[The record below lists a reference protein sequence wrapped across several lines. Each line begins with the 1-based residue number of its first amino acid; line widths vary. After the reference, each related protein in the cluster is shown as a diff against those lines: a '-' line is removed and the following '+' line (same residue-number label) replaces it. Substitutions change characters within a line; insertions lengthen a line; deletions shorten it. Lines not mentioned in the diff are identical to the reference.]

1 MVHKENELIS
11 VFKAGI
17 RAVDPYAA
25 VKSVL
30 RKENRHLIVGHGQT
44 AVQASLDRIEN
55 IFVTGCGKAGA
66 PMLRAVETV
75 LEDRITGGIVT
86 TKYGHVETGLPQKV
100 LLVEAGH
107 PVPDESGRAYCGQAL
122 DILAN
127 ASQKDLVIVLLS
139 GGGSALWPQP
149 VETVG
154 FPEKQKVTEILVGC
168 GADIHEINC
177 VRSHL
182 SRVKGGQAARI
193 AAPAQVIVL
202 VMSDVIGDDLSVI
215 ASGPFAPDPTT
226 FSDALNIIEKY
237 NIASV
242 LPKTVVDHLHAGHRG
257 AVTDTPIGS
266 EPFFKRVTHLLCGT
280 NDMALKAAAQ
290 KAKELGYDSIVLPK
304 PVSGE
309 AQIAA
314 KEFSAKALAQ
324 KNKSQRPAALISG
337 GETTV
342 TLSGSHGKGGRNQEF
357 VLAAAIALDGVEGVV
372 IGSCGTD
379 GNDGPTDAAGAAAD
393 GETIQRALQLGLD
406 GKRYLKHHDA
416 YHFFNELDDLII
428 TGPTNTNV
436 MDLQCALIG

>member
-17 RAVDPYAA
+17 SAVDPYAA

-168 GADIHEINC
+168 GADIHQINC

-182 SRVKGGQAARI
+182 SRVRRR
-193 AAPAQVIVL
+193 
-202 VMSDVIGDDLSVI
+202 
-215 ASGPFAPDPTT
+215 
-226 FSDALNIIEKY
+226 
-237 NIASV
+237 
-242 LPKTVVDHLHAGHRG
+242 GHR
-257 AVTDTPIGS
+257 
-266 EPFFKRVTHLLCGT
+266 
-280 NDMALKAAAQ
+280 
-290 KAKELGYDSIVLPK
+290 
-304 PVSGE
+304 
-309 AQIAA
+309 
-314 KEFSAKALAQ
+314 
-324 KNKSQRPAALISG
+324 
-337 GETTV
+337 
-342 TLSGSHGKGGRNQEF
+342 
-357 VLAAAIALDGVEGVV
+357 
-372 IGSCGTD
+372 
-379 GNDGPTDAAGAAAD
+379 
-393 GETIQRALQLGLD
+393 QL
-406 GKRYLKHHDA
+406 RHRR
-416 YHFFNELDDLII
+416 E
-428 TGPTNTNV
+428 
-436 MDLQCALIG
+436 